1 MIAECVTFVAAF
13 LSRFFQR
20 GFLRARKHHE
30 TGQSIAK
37 NPTKIPMRA
46 IKRIK
51 IYAFKRRRKRWE
63 GGRGG
68 KERMMGWDF
77 VREPKAS
84 PRIPKTWC
92 KELKNAIIRMGWVSR
107 RTGKKTTANNC
118 QDVEEMDDD
127 KAGAQQSPSIHEDWQ
142 KWRGT
147 IF

>member
-63 GGRGG
+63 GGEGR
-68 KERMMGWDF
+68 ERENDGLGF
-77 VREPKAS
+77 R
-84 PRIPKTWC
+84 PRAQSIA
-92 KELKNAIIRMGWVSR
+92 KN
-107 RTGKKTTANNC
+107 
-118 QDVEEMDDD
+118 
-127 KAGAQQSPSIHEDWQ
+127 P
-142 KWRGT
+142 
-147 IF
+147 